1 MIPAHFHCF
10 DESTENISLPRKFTC
25 PFHYTPH
32 PLCVKAVRQL
42 QDYLTKEIQWEEE
55 LKQGKMFGVLVVQT
69 DQKELGFVAA
79 FSGNLGGSSQHDYF
93 VPPIYNLSQPQGFFK
108 TEEREISEIN
118 AQIVS
123 LENDDVY
130 VKCKEKL
137 AQETADMQQFL
148 AQTKIRMAE
157 EKAKRDVLR
166 SLYPDEA
173 TLFAMI
179 RESQHQKANFKRD
192 KEEWN
197 IRITS
202 LRVELQ
208 RMDSEIIR
216 LKAER
221 KCRSEALQME
231 LFSKFK
237 ILNALGEIK
246 LLPDLFDNEP
256 PSGAGECAA
265 PKLLQYAYLNHL
277 KPIAMAEVWL
287 GCSPKTEIRRNG
299 FYYPAC
305 KRKCEPILTYMLQ
318 GLDVEPNPL
327 LEKKHQNVELDIVYE
342 DDWLLVVNKLP
353 GMLSV
358 PGKAGSESVSNLL
371 HCSYPEATGPM
382 IVHRLD
388 MDTSG
393 LLLAAKT
400 KEVHQNLQAQFKN
413 HNIQKRYVALLDGE
427 VGISEG
433 TITLSLRPDPDDR
446 PRQMVDDVYGKPAI
460 TRYKVLEHRNG
471 ETRISFYPLTG
482 RTHQL
487 RVSAACTQGLDAPIK
502 GDALY
507 GTKSDRL
514 YLHAEY
520 IEFTHPVTKKLICV
534 EKKAEF

>member
-1 MIPAHFHCF
+1 MVPAYFHCF
-10 DESTENISLPRKFTC
+10 NEPTKNISLPEKFTC

-42 QDYLTKEIQWEEE
+42 QDYLTAEIQWKEE

-69 DQKELGFVAA
+69 DQKDLGFVAA
-79 FSGNLGGSSQHDYF
+79 FSGNLGGSSLHGYF

-108 TEEREISEIN
+108 AEERAISGIN
-118 AQIVS
+118 AQIIC
-123 LENDDVY
+123 LEKNDVY
-130 VKCKEKL
+130 VKCKENL
-137 AQETADMQQFL
+137 AQEIADMQQFL
-148 AQTKIRMAE
+148 VQSKVRMAE

-166 SLYPDEA
+166 SLHPNEA
-173 TLFAMI
+173 ILSAMI
-179 RESQHQKANFKRD
+179 RESQHQKAGFKRE
-192 KEEWN
+192 KESWN
-197 IRITS
+197 GRIAS
-202 LRVELQ
+202 LQAELQ
-208 RMDSEIIR
+208 RMDSEIIQ

-221 KCRSEALQME
+221 KRRSEALQMK
-231 LFSKFK
+231 LFSQFR

-246 LLPDLFDNEP
+246 LLPELFDNEP

-265 PKLLQYAYLNHL
+265 PKLLQCAYLNHL
-277 KPIAMAEVWL
+277 KPIAMAEFWL
-287 GCSPKTEIRRNG
+287 GNSPKTEIRRNG

-318 GLDVEPNPL
+318 GLDVEPNLL

-342 DDWLLVVNKLP
+342 DDWLLVVNKLS

-358 PGKAGSESVSNLL
+358 PGKSDTKSVSDLL
-371 HCSYPEATGPM
+371 HQSYPEATGPM

-393 LLLAAKT
+393 LLLVAKT
-400 KEVHQNLQAQFKN
+400 KDVHQNLQAQFKN
-413 HNIQKRYVALLDGE
+413 HNIRKRYVALLEGD
-427 VGISEG
+427 VRTSEG
-433 TITLSLRPDPDDR
+433 TIMLSLRPDPDDR
-446 PRQMVDDVYGKPAI
+446 PRQIVDNIYGKPAI
-460 TRYKVLEHRNG
+460 TRYKVIESRAG
-471 ETRISFYPLTG
+471 ETRIIFYPLTG

-487 RVSAACTQGLDAPIK
+487 RVSAACIQGLDAPIK

-507 GTKSDRL
+507 GAKSDRL

>member
-1 MIPAHFHCF
+1 MVPTYFHCF
-10 DESTENISLPRKFTC
+10 NESTKNISLPEKFTC

-42 QDYLTKEIQWEEE
+42 QDYLTGEIQWKEE
-55 LKQGKMFGVLVVQT
+55 LKQGKMFGVLVVRA
-69 DQKELGFVAA
+69 DQKDLGFVAA

-118 AQIVS
+118 AQIAS
-123 LENDDVY
+123 LENDGVY
-130 VKCKEKL
+130 VKCKENL
-137 AQETADMQQFL
+137 AQETTDMQQFL
-148 AQTKIRMAE
+148 VQTKLRMAE

-192 KEEWN
+192 KEERN
-197 IRITS
+197 TRITS
-202 LRVELQ
+202 LQAELQ
-208 RMDSEIIR
+208 RMDAEIIQ

-221 KCRSEALQME
+221 KRRSEALQMK
-231 LFSKFK
+231 LFSQFR

-246 LLPDLFDNEP
+246 PLPELFDNEP

-265 PKLLQYAYLNHL
+265 PKLLQCAYLNHL
-277 KPIAMAEVWL
+277 EPIAMAEFWL
-287 GCSPKTEIRRNG
+287 GNSPKTEIRRNG

-305 KRKCEPILTYMLQ
+305 KRKCEPILRYMLQ
-318 GLDVEPNPL
+318 GLDVEPNLL

-342 DDWLLVVNKLP
+342 DDWLLVVNKLS

-358 PGKAGSESVSNLL
+358 PGKSDIESVSDLL
-371 HCSYPEATGPM
+371 HHSYPEATGPM

-393 LLLAAKT
+393 LLLVAKT
-400 KEVHQNLQAQFKN
+400 KDVHQNLQAQFKN
-413 HNIQKRYVALLDGE
+413 HYIQKRYVALLEGD
-427 VGISEG
+427 VRTSEG
-433 TITLSLRPDPDDR
+433 TIMLSLRPDPDDR
-446 PRQMVDDVYGKPAI
+446 PRQIVDDIYGKPAI
-460 TRYKVLEHRNG
+460 TRYKVLERRAG
-471 ETRISFYPLTG
+471 KTRIIFYPLTG

-487 RVSAACTQGLDAPIK
+487 RVSAACIQGLDAPIK